1 MTRSVLPPPGVPAAE
16 RPEDAVRVAALRE
29 RVLDRKARGL
39 AGWSQRQPVTDAR
52 SLRASEGAASWQVRR
67 GLQVRDRLA
76 DLRLG
81 LDDLE
86 LLAGR
91 VLPTGDDPEAVRAAQ
106 EYLAAYPG
114 AGGQTG
120 HCELELA
127 PLLERGI
134 EGLAARVRQRLDGA
148 TPETADV
155 CVSFL
160 RALEG
165 LSLLM
170 EHAADEAETA
180 AAGAPAWRR
189 TELAELAASC
199 RRLAG
204 GPPAT
209 FRDGLQL
216 VWLAI
221 MATMHA
227 DQVGLVVP
235 GHLDRSLGALY
246 AADRAAGRLTRDQ
259 ALLLL
264 ECLYLLIND
273 YIPDGLAIGVMVG
286 GRDRDGA
293 DVTNEV
299 SSLCLEALRRTRLVY
314 PTVGVCWHEGTPG
327 ELVDLAVDLV
337 ASGCANPG
345 FFGDE
350 TIQRGLKGLG
360 VPPHEAC
367 RYVNSTCVE
376 ITPSGASNVW
386 VASPYYN
393 TCGLLLEEIAAQA
406 ARAAGPGAATPPA
419 GAGRDAAAEDG
430 ETPPAPTFE
439 AFLAGYRERLAAAV
453 AAGVAE
459 QNQARRDRRE
469 RGRKPLQSVL
479 TRDCLARARD
489 LDDGGATYNWAECS
503 FVGLA
508 NLADSLHVIREVVY
522 GGELTFAALK
532 ALLDTDFAGRE
543 DVRLRFLNGYPKY
556 GQGRAEVDALVA
568 GTVDFAVEV
577 CRRFRME
584 PDGAAYVPG
593 AFVWIMHERL
603 GRDTG
608 ATPDGR
614 RAGFPFAD
622 GCGPAQGREQAGPT
636 AAILSTTS
644 WDHSR
649 MIGGL
654 AYNMKFN
661 TSLFATRRGHNGLRN
676 LVLTFLRRGGF
687 ETQIN
692 VVDAETLRRVRQH
705 PEQHRDLVVR
715 VGGYTDYFTRLPAE
729 MQDEVMLRTEYGD
742 V

>member
-1 MTRSVLPPPGVPAAE
+1 MTRPARPAGPPATEPPDDGARIAT
-16 RPEDAVRVAALRE
+16 LRQ
-29 RVLDRKARGL
+29 RVLDRKAAGE
-39 AGWSQRQPVTDAR
+39 AGWAMRQPVTDAR
-52 SLRASEGAASWQVRR
+52 SLRASEGVGSWQVRR
-67 GLQVRDRLA
+67 GHQVRDRLG
-76 DLRLG
+76 DVILG
-81 LDDLE
+81 IDDLE

-91 VLPTGDDPEAVRAAQ
+91 IAPMMDDPDAVREAE
-106 EYLAAYPG
+106 EYLRQYPG

-120 HCELELA
+120 HCELDLE
-127 PLLERGI
+127 PLIERGI
-134 EGLAARVRQRLDGA
+134 DGLASRVRQRMDGA
-148 TPETADV
+148 TPDTADV

-160 RALEG
+160 HALEG
-165 LSLLM
+165 LSLLADR
-170 EHAADEAETA
+170 AADEAEAHAQLA
-180 AAGAPAWRR
+180 APWRR
-189 TELAELAASC
+189 DELLSLAASC
-199 RRLAG
+199 HRVAA
-204 GPPAT
+204 GPPET

-216 VWLAI
+216 LWLAV
-221 MATMHA
+221 MGTMHA

-235 GHLDRSLGALY
+235 GHLDRSLGTLY
-246 AADRAAGRLTRDQ
+246 EADRAAGRIDRDE

-286 GRDRDGA
+286 GRDARGA
-293 DVTNEV
+293 DVTNEL
-299 SSLCLEALRRTRLVY
+299 SYLCLEALRRTRLVY
-314 PTVGVCWHEGTPG
+314 PTVGVCWHEGTPM
-327 ELVDLAVDLV
+327 ELVDLAVDLIG
-337 ASGCANPG
+337 SGNANPAL
-345 FFGDE
+345 FGDE
-350 TIQRGLKGLG
+350 TIQRGLRALG
-360 VPPHEAC
+360 VPPEEAC

-406 ARAAGPGAATPPA
+406 EDQAR
-419 GAGRDAAAEDG
+419 RLES
-430 ETPPAPTFE
+430 APTFE
-439 AFLAGYRERLAAAV
+439 AFVASYRERLAAAV
-453 AAGVAE
+453 EAGVEA
-459 QNQARRDRRE
+459 QNRARGERRE

-489 LDDGGATYNWAECS
+489 LDDGGATYNWVECS

-508 NLADSLHVIREVVY
+508 NLADSLHVIREEVY
-522 GGELTFAALK
+522 GGQMSMSRLHEVVAG
-532 ALLDTDFAGRE
+532 DFDGCE
-543 DVRLRFLNGYPKY
+543 DLRQRFLNGYPKY
-556 GQGRAEVDALVA
+556 GQGHAEVDGLVA
-568 GTVDFAVEV
+568 DTVDFAVEV
-577 CRRFRME
+577 CGRFHME
-584 PDGAAYVPG
+584 PDAAAYVPG

-622 GCGPAQGREQAGPT
+622 GCGPAQGRETAGPT

-661 TSLFATRRGHNGLRN
+661 TSLFATPRGYDSLRQ
-676 LVLTFLRRGGF
+676 LILTFLRRGGF

-692 VVDAETLRRVRQH
+692 VVDAQILKRARRH

-715 VGGYTDYFTRLPAE
+715 VGGYTDYFYRLPEE
-729 MQDEVMLRTEYGD
+729 MQDEVMMRTEFSEGH
-742 V
+742 

>member
-1 MTRSVLPPPGVPAAE
+1 MTRPAVPPDRPAAE
-16 RPEDAVRVAALRE
+16 RLEDGARIAVLRQ

-39 AGWSQRQPVTDAR
+39 AGWAMKQPVTDAR
-52 SLRASEGAASWQVRR
+52 SLRASEGVGSWQVRR
-67 GLQVRDRLA
+67 GHQVRDRLG
-76 DLRLG
+76 DVLLG

-86 LLAGR
+86 PLVGR
-91 VLPTGDDPEAVRAAQ
+91 VLPPAEDPEQVREAQ
-106 EYLAAYPG
+106 EYLAAHPG

-120 HCELELA
+120 HCELDLG
-127 PLLERGI
+127 PLMERGI
-134 EGLAARVRQRLDGA
+134 EGLAAQVQQRMDGA

-160 RALEG
+160 YALEG
-165 LSLLM
+165 LSLLVD
-170 EHAADEAETA
+170 HAADEADAADEA
-180 AAGAPAWRR
+180 AAQLAPPWRR
-189 TELAELAASC
+189 LELEALATSC
-199 RRLAG
+199 RRVAA
-204 GPPAT
+204 GPPQT

-216 VWLAI
+216 AWLAI
-221 MATMHA
+221 MGTMHG

-235 GHLDRSLGALY
+235 GHLDRTLGSLY
-246 AADRAAGRLTRDQ
+246 EADRAAGRLRRDE

-286 GRDRDGA
+286 GCDQDGA
-293 DVTNEV
+293 DLTNEL
-299 SSLCLEALRRTRLVY
+299 SYLCLEALRRTHLVY
-314 PTVGVCWHEGTPG
+314 PTVGVCWHKGTPG
-327 ELVDLAVDLV
+327 DLVDLAVDLIG
-337 ASGCANPG
+337 SGCANPAL
-345 FFGDE
+345 FGDE
-350 TIQRGLKGLG
+350 TIQRGLKALG
-360 VPPHEAC
+360 VPPEEAC

-393 TCGLLLEEIAAQA
+393 TCGLLLEEIAAQ
-406 ARAAGPGAATPPA
+406 G
-419 GAGRDAAAEDG
+419 GAGEG
-430 ETPPAPTFE
+430 ERSPPPAPTFD
-439 AFLAGYRERLAAAV
+439 AFLTAYRERLATAV
-453 AAGVAE
+453 EAGVAA
-459 QNQARRDRRE
+459 QNQLRRDRRE
-469 RGRKPLQSVL
+469 RGRKPLQSL
-479 TRDCLARARD
+479 FTRDCLARARD
-489 LDDGGATYNWAECS
+489 LDGGGATYNWVECS

-508 NLADSLHVIREVVY
+508 NLADSLHVLREEVC
-522 GGELTFAALK
+522 GGEMTFAEFHELVAS
-532 ALLDTDFAGRE
+532 DFAGRE
-543 DVRLRFLNGYPKY
+543 DLRLRFLNGYPKY
-556 GQGRAEVDALVA
+556 GQGCAEVDALVA
-568 GTVDFAVEV
+568 DTVDFAVEV
-577 CRRFRME
+577 CGRFRME

-622 GCGPAQGREQAGPT
+622 GCGPAQGRETAGPT

-661 TSLFATRRGHNGLRN
+661 TSLFATRRGYDGLRD
-676 LVLTFLRRGGF
+676 LILTFLGRGGF

-692 VVDAETLRRVRQH
+692 VVDAEILKKARQH
-705 PEQHRDLVVR
+705 PDQYRDLVVR
-715 VGGYTDYFTRLPAE
+715 VGGYTDYFVRLPEE

>member
-1 MTRSVLPPPGVPAAE
+1 MTRSLEPLDTPALE
-16 RPEDAVRVAALRE
+16 RPDDGARVAALRQ
-29 RVLDRKARGL
+29 RVLNRKARGV
-39 AGWSQRQPVTDAR
+39 AGWAAKQPVTDAR
-52 SLRASEGAASWQVRR
+52 SLRASEGVGSWQVRR
-67 GLQVRDRLA
+67 GHQVRDRLSDVA
-76 DLRLG
+76 LG
-81 LDDLE
+81 VDDLE

-91 VLPTGDDPEAVRAAQ
+91 VVPAPDDPDEVRDAEA
-106 EYLAAYPG
+106 YLRQYPG

-120 HCELELA
+120 HCELDLG
-127 PLLERGI
+127 PLIECGI
-134 EGLAARVRQRLDGA
+134 DGLASRVRQRMDEA
-148 TPETADV
+148 TPDTADV

-160 RALEG
+160 HALEG
-165 LSLLM
+165 LSVLADG
-170 EHAADEAETA
+170 AADEAEA
-180 AAGAPAWRR
+180 HAQLAPAWRR
-189 TELAELAASC
+189 EELEVLAASC
-199 RRLAG
+199 RRVAAA
-204 GPPAT
+204 PPET

-216 VWLAI
+216 VWLAV
-221 MATMHA
+221 MGTMHG

-235 GHLDRSLGALY
+235 GHLDRTLGPLY
-246 AADRAAGRLTRDQ
+246 EADVAAGRLDRDA

-286 GRDRDGA
+286 GRDETGA
-293 DVTNEV
+293 DVTDEL
-299 SSLCLEALRRTRLVY
+299 SYLCLEALRRTRLVY
-314 PTVGVCWHEGTPG
+314 TSVGVCWHEGTPMD
-327 ELVDLAVDLV
+327 LVDLAVDLIG
-337 ASGCANPG
+337 SGCANPAL
-345 FFGDE
+345 FGDE

-360 VPPHEAC
+360 VPPEEAC

-406 ARAAGPGAATPPA
+406 SAAGPAAS
-419 GAGRDAAAEDG
+419 
-430 ETPPAPTFE
+430 FE
-439 AFLAGYRERLAAAV
+439 AFVSSYRERLAAAV
-453 AAGVAE
+453 EAGVAD

-469 RGRKPLQSVL
+469 RGRKPLQSAF
-479 TRDCLARARD
+479 TRDCLGRARD
-489 LDDGGATYNWAECS
+489 LDDGGATYNWVECS

-508 NLADSLHVIREVVY
+508 NLADSLQVIREEVY
-522 GGELTFAALK
+522 GGGMSLAELHAIVAG
-532 ALLDTDFAGRE
+532 DFDGRE
-543 DVRLRFLNGYPKY
+543 DLRQRFLNGYPKY

-568 GTVDFAVEV
+568 DTVDFVVEV
-577 CRRFRME
+577 CGRFGME

-622 GCGPAQGREQAGPT
+622 GCGPAQGRESAGPT

-661 TSLFATRRGHNGLRN
+661 TSLFATRRGYDGLRQ
-676 LVLTFLRRGGF
+676 LILTFLRRGGF

-692 VVDAETLRRVRQH
+692 VVDAEVLKQARRH

-715 VGGYTDYFTRLPAE
+715 VGGYTDYFVRMSEE
-729 MQDEVMLRTEYGD
+729 MQDEVMLRTAYESL
-742 V
+742 